1 MITRLSLLLLFAPA
15 LFSEGEARHFI
26 ITSGGPGGVAAT
38 VSSPT
43 GLAADAAG
51 DIRQ

>member
-26 ITSGGPGGVAAT
+26 TSGGPGGVAAT

-43 GLAADAAG
+43 GLVADAAG